1 MKSGQQNAFVVTNQD
16 LILDFIETEF
26 LSDAEHSVGIDDELF
41 LDGVLDS
48 LAVMRLVAF
57 LESHTETSIPPEDVT
72 LENFH
77 SIRAIAAY
85 LQRPGGST

>member
-1 MKSGQQNAFVVTNQD
+1 MTNQD
-16 LILDFIETEF
+16 LILEFIRTE
-26 LSDAEHSVGIDDELF
+26 LLGDAKRSVGVDDELL

-57 LESHTETSIPPEDVT
+57 LESKTGTPIPAEDVT

-77 SIRAIAAY
+77 SIKAIAGY
-85 LQRPGGST
+85 LQQPGGSP